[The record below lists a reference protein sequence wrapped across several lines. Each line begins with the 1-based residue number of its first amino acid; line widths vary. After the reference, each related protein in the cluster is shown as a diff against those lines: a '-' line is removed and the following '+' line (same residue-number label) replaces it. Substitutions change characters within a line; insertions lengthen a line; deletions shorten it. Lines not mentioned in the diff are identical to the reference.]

1 MVKRFPDGIYGHL
14 AKARVASSTGDFA
27 TALKEAKEA
36 QTASPDDQQKAAIQ
50 ALINRL
56 EKKEDINK

>member
-1 MVKRFPDGIYGHL
+1 MKRFPDGVYGHL

-36 QTASPDDQQKAAIQ
+36 QAASPDEQQKAAIQ
-50 ALINRL
+50 ALVNRL